1 MIRQA
6 ALGVKFALELCLLAA
21 LTTWGFETSSSV
33 VAKVVLGVG
42 AALAAVIWGRLAAP
56 RAPRRLRLPQRL
68 VLELGLL
75 AFAAAAL
82 AAAGHAALALIF
94 ALAVV
99 LDTAVLVATGEAD
112 A

>member
-42 AALAAVIWGRLAAP
+42 AP
-56 RAPRRLRLPQRL
+56 
-68 VLELGLL
+68 
-75 AFAAAAL
+75 L

>member
-1 MIRQA
+1 M
-6 ALGVKFALELCLLAA
+6 KFALELCLLAA

-42 AALAAVIWGRLAAP
+42 APLAAAVIWGRFAAP

-68 VLELGLL
+68 VLELGLFAL
-75 AFAAAAL
+75 AAAAL